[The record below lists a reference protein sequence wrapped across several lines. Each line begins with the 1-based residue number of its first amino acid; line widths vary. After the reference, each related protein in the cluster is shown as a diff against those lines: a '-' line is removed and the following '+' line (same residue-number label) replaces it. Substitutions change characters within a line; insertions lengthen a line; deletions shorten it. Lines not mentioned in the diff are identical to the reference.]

1 MNASQ
6 GPSVLDA
13 IVAAARKRVEVA
25 RERVSLAEIERR
37 LPGPAGPT
45 GPTCE
50 GRPSA
55 PGRASDERAGSPRPA
70 DAGRA
75 GSPSPADPTTRG
87 RFARALSQPGI
98 RVIAECKRRSPS
110 KGVLR
115 RDYDPVAIAGQY
127 ARAGAAAISVLTEP
141 GFFDGHLDHL
151 VAVHAA
157 QPGLPLLRKDFVVD
171 EYQIA
176 EAAAAGAAAVLLIV
190 AALDQATLTR
200 LLAYAGRVGLDVLTE
215 VHDEDEARRAV
226 DAGAEIVGVN
236 NRNLKTLAVSL
247 ETSFRVA
254 PLIGSA
260 RLRVAESGLRTGDDL
275 AALAAA
281 GFGAFLIGER
291 FMTDADPGEG
301 LARIIGE
308 ATAALEAR
316 R

>member
-1 MNASQ
+1 MSASR

-13 IVAAARKRVEVA
+13 IVAAAYKRVEVA

-37 LPGPAGPT
+37 LPGLVGTT
-45 GPTCE
+45 GPALE
-50 GRPSA
+50 MVGRDGTSA
-55 PGRASDERAGSPRPA
+55 LIAA
-70 DAGRA
+70 DRS
-75 GSPSPADPTTRG
+75 GSPSLAAAAAG
-87 RFARALSQPGI
+87 GGFARALSQPGI

-115 RDYDPVAIAGQY
+115 PDYDPVTIAGQY

-176 EAAAAGAAAVLLIV
+176 EAAVAGASAVLLIV
-190 AALDQATLTR
+190 AALDQPTLTR
-200 LLAYAGRVGLDVLTE
+200 LLAYARRVGLDVLTE
-215 VHDEDEARRAV
+215 VHDEEEARRAI

-254 PLIGSA
+254 PLIASA

-275 AALAAA
+275 ASLAAA

-301 LARIIGE
+301 LALVIAE
-308 ATAALEAR
+308 AAAAVEAR